1 MAVLITIAQIFVG
14 AVVGAIALGLAGFA
28 AGFFGP
34 MIFMPEANQGPL
46 IGFAT
51 GPLGA
56 LAGAVIGGVI
66 GWRMRLRNLSH

>member
-1 MAVLITIAQIFVG
+1 MEAFMTIARILLG

-56 LAGAVIGGVI
+56 VAGAVIGGLI
-66 GWRMRLRNLSH
+66 GWRLGARRQSH